1 MSRGKKKPSLRDL
14 TRESPT
20 QEDTQA
26 ILNYAAKIAKAEE
39 VPVGADRIIAISMGA
54 LLDSLIEARIVH
66 ALKNKDDIEE
76 MFADRGPLG
85 TFSSKIQMAYALGQI
100 DSTVRDDLNCIRRIR
115 NVFAHA
121 KTSVTMDTPL
131 VAKECAKL
139 KLMRLACKNVDKDA
153 FNVVMKNMKPRN
165 LFHFHAA
172 LISANLQLGQLDEI
186 KDADPDP
193 QFKAALEKLQRF
205 LSPETVLER
214 MFAAKVRAKSSGSS

>member
-39 VPVGADRIIAISMGA
+39 VPAGAERIRSISMCA

-85 TFSSKIQMAYALGQI
+85 TFSSKIQMAYALGQ
-100 DSTVRDDLNCIRRIR
+100 
-115 NVFAHA
+115 
-121 KTSVTMDTPL
+121 
-131 VAKECAKL
+131 
-139 KLMRLACKNVDKDA
+139 
-153 FNVVMKNMKPRN
+153 
-165 LFHFHAA
+165 
-172 LISANLQLGQLDEI
+172 
-186 KDADPDP
+186 
-193 QFKAALEKLQRF
+193 
-205 LSPETVLER
+205 
-214 MFAAKVRAKSSGSS
+214 